1 MAIQLGDVL
10 GDYQV
15 TGVLG
20 RGGLGKVF
28 LVRSLL
34 TDREEAMKV
43 LLPDFDENPELEDR
57 FLREI
62 KTHARLQHPNIA
74 SLRTAVRIGERL
86 FMLME
91 LVEGASLADRLR
103 EGPLSVDASIDC
115 MSQVLSALGYAHD
128 AGVIHRDIKPANIL
142 LANDGTVKLT
152 DFGIARSS
160 DATTRL
166 TSTGHAVGTLAYMS
180 PEQVR
185 ADVVDARSDLYSL
198 GLTLYEM
205 VTGHRAIRGDT
216 AHSLMNAQLSMM
228 PSEPAVVNPMV
239 PRWISAAIMRALA
252 KAPEQRFQSAAA
264 FKAALIEDQ
273 TRVVTPLR
281 RPLAPPPASG
291 PAGSGPSVSGGY
303 ATGTT
308 TSAASEPVPT
318 VTGPGLITP
327 AVRTP
332 GVTTPGFTTPGVARP
347 GITGTVSGSVPPASF
362 DAATLDRLTQALAPY
377 LGPIAKVLVNRA
389 AKRVANLHDLQEAL
403 AAEIAGP
410 EDRRRFLSRVRSTL

>member
-20 RGGLGKVF
+20 RGGMGKVYR
-28 LVRSLL
+28 VRSLL

-43 LLPDFDENPELEDR
+43 LLPDFDENPDLEDR

-74 SLRTAVRIGERL
+74 SLRTAVRIGDRL

-115 MSQVLSALGYAHD
+115 MSQVLSALAYAHD

-166 TSTGHAVGTLAYMS
+166 TSTGHSVGTLAYMS

-216 AHSLMNAQLSMM
+216 AHSLMNAQLSVM
-228 PSEPAVVNPMV
+228 PSEPATVNPMV

-264 FKAALIEDQ
+264 FKAALVEDQ

-281 RPLAPPPASG
+281 RASDTPPASG
-291 PAGSGPSVSGGY
+291 PSGSGQAGPGGY
-303 ATGTT
+303 WTGST
-308 TSAASEPVPT
+308 TSAQSEPNPT
-318 VTGPGLITP
+318 ISGPGLLTP
-327 AVRTP
+327 ATTTPGFNTP
-332 GVTTPGFTTPGVARP
+332 GVTRPGV
-347 GITGTVSGSVPPASF
+347 TGTVSGPVPPSSF

-377 LGPIAKVLVNRA
+377 LGPISKVLVNRA

-403 AAEIAGP
+403 AAEISGP
-410 EDRRRFLSRVRSTL
+410 EDRRRFLTRVRSTL

>member
-15 TGVLG
+15 TGILG
-20 RGGLGKVF
+20 RGGMGKVF
-28 LVRSLL
+28 RVRSLL

-74 SLRTAVRIGERL
+74 SLRTAVRIGDRL

-103 EGPLSVDASIDC
+103 EGPLSVDASLDC
-115 MSQVLSALGYAHD
+115 MSQVLSALAYAHD

-142 LANDGTVKLT
+142 LAHDGTVKLT

-166 TSTGHAVGTLAYMS
+166 TSTGHSVGTLAYMS

-205 VTGHRAIRGDT
+205 VTGRRAIQGDT
-216 AHSLMNAQLSMM
+216 AHSLMNAQLSVM

-239 PRWISAAIMRALA
+239 PRWISVAIMRALA

-264 FKAALIEDQ
+264 FKAALVEDQ
-273 TRVVTPLR
+273 TRVVTPIR
-281 RPLAPPPASG
+281 RPLATPPA
-291 PAGSGPSVSGGY
+291 SGPSVSGGY
-303 ATGTT
+303 GSGSTT
-308 TSAASEPVPT
+308 TAAASEPGPT
-318 VTGPGLITP
+318 VTGPGLLTP
-327 AVRTP
+327 AS
-332 GVTTPGFTTPGVARP
+332 TTPGFNTPSVAKPGV
-347 GITGTVSGSVPPASF
+347 TGTVSGPVPPSSF

-377 LGPIAKVLVNRA
+377 LGPISKVLVNRA
-389 AKRVANLHDLQEAL
+389 AKRVASLHELQEAL
-403 AAEIAGP
+403 AAEISGP
-410 EDRRRFLSRVRSTL
+410 EDRRRFLTRVRSTL